1 MPQADLAKVDRQKTP
16 WLIAAVHAPWYNS
29 NTAHQGSGEGMREAM
44 EDMLLEAK
52 VDVLFAGHVHAYERF
67 VRERGMGVGCLGGV
81 GLWF

>member
-1 MPQADLAKVDRQKTP
+1 
-16 WLIAAVHAPWYNS
+16 
-29 NTAHQGSGEGMREAM
+29 MREAM